1 LTAGGAV
8 LRISRISE
16 GVEFWIHVTPRA
28 SRPAVAG
35 CRDDALR
42 VAVCAPPLDGLANAA
57 CVQALA
63 KALGVERRAIALDPR
78 SRGRRKRVR
87 VNGDP
92 DDLSGRLARLAAGGG
107 SD

>member
-1 LTAGGAV
+1 V

-16 GVEFWIHVTPRA
+16 GVAFWIHVTPRA

-42 VAVCAPPLDGLANAA
+42 VAVSAPPVSGRANAA

-63 KALGVERRAIALDPR
+63 RALGVKRGAIALDPR

-87 VNGDP
+87 VSGDP
-92 DDLSGRLARLAAGGG
+92 DDLAGRLTRLATAGA